1 MAVREVIALIDAA
14 ISWPMLRIMHLR
26 KAIQENDRK
35 LICRS

>member
-1 MAVREVIALIDAA
+1 MAVKEVIALIDAA
-14 ISWPMLRIMHLR
+14 ISWLMLRIMHLQ